1 MGRIPD
7 FPEELR
13 LQILH
18 IVLSHHGRLEFG
30 SPVLPKTPEALLVH
44 YLDDLDGKLEAM
56 FRALQD
62 EASGT
67 SWSPFSRALD
77 RMIYRKR
84 WPSLEEE
91 GPSVQN

>member
-1 MGRIPD
+1 MQAEWIGRAIAAIPD
-7 FPEELR
+7 FPGDLR

-56 FRALQD
+56 FRGIRED
-62 EASGT
+62 SGPGHWT
-67 SWSPFSRALD
+67 AFSRTME
-77 RMIYRKR
+77 RMIYKPR
-84 WPSLEEE
+84 WPK
-91 GPSVQN
+91 V